1 MAHVRYINC
10 LFWEL
15 RDNGVVNNLQFSP
28 ESLHVMLLRI
38 CINILNVGYSGWQ
51 GRQTGIGRRG
61 VGWGGMRV
69 GYLATSVKPA
79 MTKKGVLTVF

>member
-38 CINILNVGYSGWQ
+38 CINVLNVGYSGWQ
-51 GRQTGIGRRG
+51 GRQTGIGLRG
-61 VGWGGMRV
+61 VGWGG
-69 GYLATSVKPA
+69 G
-79 MTKKGVLTVF
+79 GNEGWVFSQFCQACND